1 MGKGRKTLVLVIAKL
16 RKKYTLKALLN
27 YTKLAKSTYYDALK
41 KLSREDKYKGLKTLI
56 HNICNKN
63 HGRYGY
69 RRVTMQL
76 HKQGIKINH
85 KVVMRLMKEEN
96 LTCKV
101 RAKKYKSYRGQE
113 GKIAKNILNRNF
125 KAEKP
130 NEKWATDVTE
140 FALYNEKIYLSP
152 IIDLYNGEIIS
163 YKISKRPILKQVLD
177 MVEDATRKIKETK
190 GIILHSDQGWQYQN
204 KKYQKL
210 LKEKESLETNTASVE
225 ALLDTVDNE
234 ELLQILLS
242 TDKKTLQ
249 MVVMKMMGYAPKEIS
264 HHMELPEQTVYTRL
278 RRLREKIKKSMK
290 FE

>member
-1 MGKGRKTLVLVIAKL
+1 MACLNEAMGKGRKTLVLVIAKL

-113 GKIAKNILNRNF
+113 GKIAKKWSIFCYNRTWKKRWLF
-125 KAEKP
+125 K
-130 NEKWATDVTE
+130 
-140 FALYNEKIYLSP
+140 
-152 IIDLYNGEIIS
+152 
-163 YKISKRPILKQVLD
+163 Q
-177 MVEDATRKIKETK
+177 
-190 GIILHSDQGWQYQN
+190 
-204 KKYQKL
+204 
-210 LKEKESLETNTASVE
+210 
-225 ALLDTVDNE
+225 
-234 ELLQILLS
+234 
-242 TDKKTLQ
+242 
-249 MVVMKMMGYAPKEIS
+249 
-264 HHMELPEQTVYTRL
+264 
-278 RRLREKIKKSMK
+278 
-290 FE
+290 

>member
-1 MGKGRKTLVLVIAKL
+1 MACLNEAMGKGRKTLVLVIAKL

-27 YTKLAKSTYYDALK
+27 YTKLAKSTYYDTLK

-140 FALYNEKIYLSP
+140 FALCN
-152 IIDLYNGEIIS
+152 
-163 YKISKRPILKQVLD
+163 
-177 MVEDATRKIKETK
+177 RKIKEAK

-204 KKYQKL
+204 KRYQKL
-210 LKEKESLETNTASVE
+210 LKEKGIIQSMSRKGNCLDNAVIENFFGLLKSELFYLKKFKSVE
-225 ALLDTVDNE
+225 YFIK
-234 ELLQILLS
+234 ELKSYIKYYN
-242 TDKKTLQ
+242 TKR
-249 MVVMKMMGYAPKEIS
+249 I
-264 HHMELPEQTVYTRL
+264 
-278 RRLREKIKKSMK
+278 KIKLKGLSPVEYRIK
-290 FE
+290 FQLVA

>member
-41 KLSREDKYKGLKTLI
+41 KLSKEDKYKGLKTLI

-76 HKQGIKINH
+76 HKQGIKVNH

-125 KAEKP
+125 KASKP

-140 FALYNEKIYLSP
+140 FALCNEKIYLSP

-204 KKYQKL
+204 RRYQEL
-210 LKEKESLETNTASVE
+210 LKEKGIIQSMSRKGNCLDNAVIENFFGLLKSELFYLKKFKSVE
-225 ALLDTVDNE
+225 NFIK
-234 ELLQILLS
+234 ELKSYIKYYN
-242 TDKKTLQ
+242 TKR
-249 MVVMKMMGYAPKEIS
+249 I
-264 HHMELPEQTVYTRL
+264 
-278 RRLREKIKKSMK
+278 KIKLKGLSPVEYRTKSQLIA
-290 FE
+290 

>member
-101 RAKKYKSYRGQE
+101 RAKKYKSYRGKE

-140 FALYNEKIYLSP
+140 FALCNEKIYLSP

-204 KKYQKL
+204 KRYQKL
-210 LKEKESLETNTASVE
+210 LKEKGIIQSMSRKGNCLDNAVIENFFGLLKSELFYLKKFKSVE
-225 ALLDTVDNE
+225 DFIK
-234 ELLQILLS
+234 ELKSYIKYYN
-242 TDKKTLQ
+242 TKR
-249 MVVMKMMGYAPKEIS
+249 I
-264 HHMELPEQTVYTRL
+264 
-278 RRLREKIKKSMK
+278 KIKLKGLSPVEYRTKSQLVA
-290 FE
+290 